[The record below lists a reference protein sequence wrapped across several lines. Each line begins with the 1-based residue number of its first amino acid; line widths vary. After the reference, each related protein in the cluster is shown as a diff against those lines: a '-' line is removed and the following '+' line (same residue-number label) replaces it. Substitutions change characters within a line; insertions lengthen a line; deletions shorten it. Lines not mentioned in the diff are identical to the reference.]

1 MIQVDARGL
10 SCPQPVLLTKKAMEQ
25 SSDSYSVIV
34 DNETAMQN
42 VQRFMSNKGYNV
54 KIDSLESDYVL
65 KASK

>member
-54 KIDSLESDYVL
+54 KIESMESDYVL

>member
-1 MIQVDARGL
+1 MIQVDARCL

-42 VQRFMSNKGYNV
+42 VQRFMSSKGYNV
-54 KIDSLESDYVL
+54 KIESLESDYVL

>member
-54 KIDSLESDYVL
+54 KIESIESDYVL

>member
-1 MIQVDARGL
+1 MIQVDAREL